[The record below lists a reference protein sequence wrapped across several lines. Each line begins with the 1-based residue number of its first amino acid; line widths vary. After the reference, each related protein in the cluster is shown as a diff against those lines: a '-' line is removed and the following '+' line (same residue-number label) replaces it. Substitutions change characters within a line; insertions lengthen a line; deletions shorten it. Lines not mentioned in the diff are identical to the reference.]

1 MGKKKIDKIQKIE
14 SDSQRKV
21 TFCKRKRGVLKKAME
36 LSILCD
42 VTMFVYVYDK
52 KTQRVIHYSSD
63 ENNDLMD
70 IFNLKNHR
78 EFYTNRD
85 YIRMGGRPT
94 DIDIKN
100 IDNFNTQLLVQ
111 NIHD

>member
-14 SDSQRKV
+14 CDSQRKV

-42 VTMFVYVYDK
+42 ISMFVYIYDQK
-52 KTQRVIHYSSD
+52 SQRVIHYSSS

-70 IFNLKNHR
+70 IFNKKNHR
-78 EFYTNRD
+78 EFFTNRD
-85 YIRMGGRPT
+85 YIRMGGRT
-94 DIDIKN
+94 SDIDIKN
-100 IDNFNTQLLVQ
+100 IGNYNTTLATQNFQ
-111 NIHD
+111 D